1 MLIGQEIIVVGA
13 GIAGLAVARAL
24 ALRGAGVTVLEQA
37 PAIAEVGAGLQISP
51 NGAAVLRALGLGD
64 ALDRVGLRNQAVTLH
79 NANGAALLRM
89 DTSLRD
95 FRLCHRADLITMLAT
110 GAVEAG
116 VTLRLGAAVS
126 DISAGQITLTTAEV
140 LQARLIIG
148 ADGVKS
154 QIRQLLNGRAA
165 PSFTRQVAWRA
176 IIPGDAGL
184 LEAQVFMGPGRH
196 LVSYPLRGGALRNIV
211 AVEERRDWAAEGWS
225 HRDDPANLRAAF
237 AGFGG
242 PVPGWLAQVAETH
255 LWGLFRHSV
264 ARSMAADGMT
274 LIGDA
279 AHPTLPFLA
288 QGANLALEDAW
299 VLAEALAT
307 YDHPSAA
314 LAAYSAAR
322 TPRVNRIVN
331 AANTNARIYHARGL
345 RQFVVHSAL
354 RVASLMASNLPLSR
368 FDWLYSH
375 DVTRHA

>member
-1 MLIGQEIIVVGA
+1 MLIGQKIIVVGA

-64 ALDRVGLRNQAVTLH
+64 ALDRVGLRNQAVTLR
-79 NANGAALLRM
+79 NANGATLLRM

-95 FRLCHRADLITMLAT
+95 FRLCHRADLITVLAT

-126 DISAGQITLTTAEV
+126 DVSAGQITLTTAEV
-140 LQARLIIG
+140 LQAPLIIG

-154 QIRQLLNGRAA
+154 QVRQLLNGHVA
-165 PSFTRQVAWRA
+165 PFFTQQVAWRA
-176 IIPGDAGL
+176 TIPGDAGPA
-184 LEAQVFMGPGRH
+184 EAQVFMAPGRH

-211 AVEERRDWAAEGWS
+211 AVEERRDWVAEGWS
-225 HRDDPANLRAAF
+225 HRDDPTSLRAAF
-237 AGFGG
+237 AGFGD
-242 PVPGWLAQVAETH
+242 PVLGWLDQVTETH

-264 ARSMAADGMT
+264 ARSMAADGLA

-307 YDHPSAA
+307 YDQPAAA
-314 LAAYSAAR
+314 LAAYSAIR

-331 AANTNARIYHARGL
+331 AANTNARTYHARGL
-345 RQFVVHSAL
+345 RRFVLHSAF
-354 RVASLMASNLPLSR
+354 RVASLTASDLPLSR
-368 FDWLYSH
+368 FDWLYNY

>member
-1 MLIGQEIIVVGA
+1 MFIGQKVIVVGA

-24 ALRGAGVTVLEQA
+24 ALRGAVVTVLEQA
-37 PAIAEVGAGLQISP
+37 PAITEVGAGLQISP
-51 NGAAVLRALGLGD
+51 NGVAVLRALGLGE
-64 ALDRVGLRNQAVTLH
+64 ALDRLSLRNQAVALH
-79 NANGAALLRM
+79 DANGNALLRM

-126 DISAGQITLTTAEV
+126 GISAGKITLTTAEV
-140 LQARLIIG
+140 LQAPLIIG

-154 QIRQLLNGRAA
+154 RVRQLLNGRVA

-176 IIPGDAGL
+176 TIPGDDGL
-184 LEAQVFMGPGRH
+184 PEAQVFMAPGRH

-211 AVEERRDWAAEGWS
+211 AVEERSDWAAEGWS

-264 ARSMAADGMT
+264 ARSMAANGMA

-299 VLAEALAT
+299 VLTQALAT
-307 YDHPSAA
+307 YDDHAVS

-322 TPRVNRIVN
+322 TPRVDRIVN
-331 AANTNARIYHARGL
+331 AANTVARAYHARGL
-345 RQFVVHSAL
+345 RQFVLHSAF
-354 RVASLMASNLPLSR
+354 RVVSQMASRLPLSR
-368 FDWLYSH
+368 FDWIYSH
-375 DVTRHA
+375 DVTRGA